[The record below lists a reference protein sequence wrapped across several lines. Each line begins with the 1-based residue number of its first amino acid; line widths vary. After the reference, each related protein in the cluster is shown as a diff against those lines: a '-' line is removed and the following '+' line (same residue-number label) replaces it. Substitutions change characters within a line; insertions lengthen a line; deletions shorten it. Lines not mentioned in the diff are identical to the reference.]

1 MSGDPLPELFPAADP
16 STPKPV
22 GRGSRRSPASVG
34 SESPATTRASVVRPR
49 FVRVLPDIAG
59 IDKQFDYFVPPEWV
73 TDGGAALVR
82 VGSIVRIDLH
92 GRRVGGW
99 VVEDDV
105 EPPEQISIRPLAAV
119 TGLGPPPDVVDLAS
133 YIAWR
138 WFGRARAVLRSASP
152 DRAVRALPPPLRASP
167 ATPVG
172 RVFRSTPGAVVRIP
186 PVAEVG
192 ELLVG
197 APDDTIVVTPTVIEA
212 QRLAAYLRRS
222 GRSVALLPGEW
233 AAAAAGGRIVIG
245 ARAAVLAP
253 VPRLGAIVVVDEHDE
268 GLQEERM
275 PTWHARDVALERA
288 RRAGVPCVLT
298 SPVPSPAAHASGLP
312 LILPSRRA
320 ERESWPLLDIVDRR
334 EDDTGR
340 AGLFAERIVGVL
352 RGPGP
357 VVCVVNRTG
366 RARLLTC
373 KACGSVARCEHCD
386 AAVVQ
391 LESGLL
397 HCPRCATER
406 PVVCAE
412 CGASTL
418 GARRL
423 GVSRARDELEA
434 LARRP
439 VVEVVGP
446 PTGERVADADVYVGT
461 EAVLYRL
468 RSAHA
473 VVFLDFDQELT
484 APRYRAVDESVALLI
499 RAARLLGGRRTDTR
513 LVVQTRQPDHPVL
526 QAVLHAEPGRL
537 DEYLAAQ
544 RRGLRWPPYG
554 AVAEISG
561 AGAAHFVESLARF
574 DGLEILGP
582 VDDRYLL
589 RAPTPEALADSLS
602 SGTRPSERL
611 RVAVDPPR
619 V

>member
-1 MSGDPLPELFPAADP
+1 MNGDPPPELFPAADLP
-16 STPKPV
+16 S
-22 GRGSRRSPASVG
+22 SPPCRVAP
-34 SESPATTRASVVRPR
+34 ERLAINADHRVVR
-49 FVRVLPDIAG
+49 VMPDVSG
-59 IDKQFDYFVPPEWV
+59 LDKLFDYSVPHAWT
-73 TDGGAALVR
+73 TDGRADRVR
-82 VGSIVRIDLH
+82 VGSLVRIDLN

-99 VVEDDV
+99 VIGDDV
-105 EPPEQISIRPLAAV
+105 EAVDDFVLRPLAAV
-119 TGLGPPPDVVDLAS
+119 TGLGPSAAVVELAT

-152 DRAVRALPPPLRASP
+152 DKAVRALPPAYVSP
-167 ATPVG
+167 RPVTVG
-172 RVFRSTPGAVVRIP
+172 RVFRTVPGSVVRVP
-186 PVAEVG
+186 PVAEIG
-192 ELLVG
+192 ELLLG
-197 APDDTIVVTPTVIEA
+197 APDDTIVVTPTNSEA
-212 QRLAAYLRRS
+212 HRLATYLRRA
-222 GRSVALLPGEW
+222 GRVVALLPAEW
-233 AAAAAGGRIVIG
+233 SAAAAGGRIVIG

-268 GLQEERM
+268 ALQEERM
-275 PTWHARDVALERA
+275 PTWHARDVAIERA

-298 SPVPSPAAHASGLP
+298 SPVPSPAARASGLT
-312 LILPSRRA
+312 LVSPSRAA

-334 EDDTGR
+334 DDDTGR
-340 AGLFAERIVGVL
+340 AGLFAERIVPVL

-373 KACGSVARCEHCD
+373 RSCGSVARCEHCD

-391 LESGLL
+391 LANGVL

-406 PVVCAE
+406 PIVCAE

-418 GARRL
+418 SVRRL
-423 GVSRARDELEA
+423 GVTRAREELEA

-446 PTGERVADADVYVGT
+446 DTGDRLPDADVYVGT
-461 EAVLYRL
+461 EAVLHRV
-468 RSAHA
+468 RRAHA

-484 APRYRAVDESVALLI
+484 APRYRAVDEAIALLV
-499 RAARLLGGRRTDTR
+499 RAARLLGGRHSDGRI
-513 LVVQTRQPDHPVL
+513 VVQTRQPDHPVL
-526 QAVLHAEPGRL
+526 QAVLHADPSRF
-537 DEYLAAQ
+537 DDYITAQ
-544 RRGLRWPPYG
+544 RSSLRWPPFG

-561 AGAAHFVESLARF
+561 AGATEFVNSLDRP
-574 DGLEILGP
+574 DDVEILGP

-589 RAPTPEALADSLS
+589 RGPTPEQVANVLR
-602 SGTRPSERL
+602 SGRRPTSRL